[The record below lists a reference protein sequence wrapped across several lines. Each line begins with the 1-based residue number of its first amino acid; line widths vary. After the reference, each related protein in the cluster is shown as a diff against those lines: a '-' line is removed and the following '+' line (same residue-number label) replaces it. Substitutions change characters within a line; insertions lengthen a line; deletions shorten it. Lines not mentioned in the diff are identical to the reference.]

1 MAELQNH
8 HPAHEAHDDPH
19 AGHPTAKFY
28 IVIGAIL
35 TIITAVEVAIFYIP
49 ALAGVLVP
57 TLLVLSLGKFVLVV
71 MYYMHLKMD
80 SRVFTFVF
88 VAPLILAVLVV
99 ISLIMLFKVLPTY
112 DVYNV
117 FGK

>member
-1 MAELQNH
+1 MA
-8 HPAHEAHDDPH
+8 DMH
-19 AGHPTAKFY
+19 AGHADEVEHAEHAHPGWKFY
-28 IVIGAIL
+28 TFIGVIL

-49 ALAGVLVP
+49 ALKGVLVP
-57 TLLVLSLGKFVLVV
+57 SLLILSLGKFVLVV

-80 SRVFTFVF
+80 SRVFSFVF
-88 VAPLILAVLVV
+88 VAPLILAVMLV
-99 ISLIMLFKVLPTY
+99 ISLIMIFKVLPTY